1 MSVGEFLARLTRVLD
16 GARIP
21 TMFCGSIASTYYGM
35 PRTTQDVDLV
45 VDLRQDDIP
54 RLLAAFPEDDYYVS
68 EDAVREAVQRRSQF
82 NIIDFRTGW
91 KADLIVRRAR
101 PFSVEELV
109 RRQRVE
115 ILGVEVWLATAE
127 DTVLAKLEWAA
138 LSDSERQER
147 DVTAILRI
155 RGSDLD
161 WAYMERWADELG
173 IRHALGR
180 LQQRAADK

>member
-16 GARIP
+16 DVGIP

-45 VDLRQDDIP
+45 VDLRPDDIP
-54 RLLAAFPEDDYYVS
+54 RLLAAFPEDEYYIS
-68 EDAVREAVQRRSQF
+68 EDAVREAVQRRTQF

-101 PFSVEELV
+101 PFSVEELM
-109 RRQRVE
+109 
-115 ILGVEVWLATAE
+115 
-127 DTVLAKLEWAA
+127 
-138 LSDSERQER
+138 RQER

-155 RGSDLD
+155 RGTNLD
-161 WAYMERWADELG
+161 WAYLERWADELG
-173 IRHALGR
+173 VGHELRR
-180 LQQRAADK
+180 LQDKATEE

>member
-1 MSVGEFLARLTRVLD
+1 MSVGEFLARLTRILD
-16 GARIP
+16 GANIP

-45 VDLRQDDIP
+45 VDLRPDDIP
-54 RLLAAFPEDDYYVS
+54 RLLAAFPEDEYYVS
-68 EDAVREAVQRRSQF
+68 EDAVREAVKRRTQF
-82 NIIDFRTGW
+82 NIIDFNTGW

-101 PFSVEELV
+101 PFSAEELT
-109 RRQRVE
+109 RRKRVA
-115 ILGVEVWLATAE
+115 ILGAEVWLATAE

-155 RGSDLD
+155 RGENLD

-173 IRHALGR
+173 VRHELRR
-180 LQQRAADK
+180 LQENAKDK

>member
-1 MSVGEFLARLTRVLD
+1 
-16 GARIP
+16 
-21 TMFCGSIASTYYGM
+21 M
-35 PRTTQDVDLV
+35 PRTTQDVDLD
-45 VDLRQDDIP
+45 VDLRQEDIP
-54 RLLAAFPEDDYYVS
+54 RLLAAFPEDEYYVS
-68 EDAVREAVQRRSQF
+68 EEAVREAVRRRTQF
-82 NIIDFRTGW
+82 NIIDFSTGW

-101 PFSVEELV
+101 PFSVEELL
-109 RRQRVE
+109 RRQRVA

-155 RGSDLD
+155 RGTNLD

-173 IRHALGR
+173 VRQEPRR
-180 LQQRAADK
+180 LYKNVTDT